1 MKTKICSVIT
11 CAAAFTLARLG
22 ALVQAQ
28 EIPKDYQEALT
39 ILGKKGDYK
48 DNVFKVN
55 LPRSDL
61 KITVAGMAMPT
72 AFGFGGWLAMTK
84 GDGGKDV
91 MMGDLVLLEDEVNPV
106 MSAFLDN
113 GLEVTALHNHFFF
126 DAPRVFFMHVMGDGS
141 AAELA
146 RKAKPGVD
154 LIGHVSASHPASSG
168 KAT

>member
-106 MSAFLDN
+106 LSALLDN
-113 GLEVTALHNHFFF
+113 GLEVTALHNHFFWEQ
-126 DAPRVFFMHVMGDGS
+126 PRIFYMHVHGHG
-141 AAELA
+141 AAADLASKSEEHTSELQ
-146 RKAKPGVD
+146 
-154 LIGHVSASHPASSG
+154 SHSFISYA
-168 KAT
+168 